1 MTEEELDRLIKNLP
15 DIATYK
21 PPGSRCYTF
30 SYDGAVPYE
39 VLLDNGM
46 LVNSGIIVKHEGH
59 SKATFKNL
67 VKELLTNKENL
78 VFLGM
83 GVIHEL

>member
-1 MTEEELDRLIKNLP
+1 VTEEELVRLINTLP
-15 DIATYK
+15 NIDTYN
-21 PPGSRCYTF
+21 PIGSRCYAF

-46 LVNSGIIVKHEGH
+46 LVNSGIIVKQEGH

-78 VFLGM
+78 IFLGV
-83 GVIHEL
+83 GNIHEL